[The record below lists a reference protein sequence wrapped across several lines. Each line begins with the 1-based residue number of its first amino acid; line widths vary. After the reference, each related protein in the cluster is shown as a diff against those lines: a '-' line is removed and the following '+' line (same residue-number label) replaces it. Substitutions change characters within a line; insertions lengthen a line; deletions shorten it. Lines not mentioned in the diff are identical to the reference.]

1 MSLVIAGIR
10 KFWTRTATIVSL
22 IIAVILIA
30 MEFVLVGVSYRSAP
44 GQTGLDT
51 STLKWF
57 LTFPGAF
64 DAVLSLVYAFLGI
77 IGLIYVATV
86 AGSEWVWGTLKVAV
100 TRGQSRWQYTV
111 ATFASL
117 TIVLLIGL
125 LITYAAGLVAV
136 VVGCSIAG
144 LSVGNPADPAVLA
157 QVLLKLTRG
166 WIALAGLTSL
176 GYAVTMI
183 AKSQM
188 AGIGTVIGYFIVSI
202 VGPALLPDFVKEIF
216 KYLPFSV
223 AGDAIGIAAPPV
235 NGAAAST
242 NAVDPNVALL
252 VTIGWLVG
260 CLAVASISV
269 ERAEITG

>member
-22 IIAVILIA
+22 LVAVALIA
-30 MEFVLVGVSYRSAP
+30 MEFVVTAVTYRSAP
-44 GQTGLDT
+44 GRSGLDT
-51 STLKWF
+51 ATVKWL

-77 IGLIYVATV
+77 IGLIYVAT
-86 AGSEWVWGTLKVAV
+86 ASGSVWVWGTLKVAV

-117 TIVLLIGL
+117 AIVLLIGM

-136 VVGCSIAG
+136 VIGGSISG
-144 LSVGNPADPAVLA
+144 LSLGNPADPAVLA
-157 QVLLKLTRG
+157 QVFLKLVRC

-176 GYAVTMI
+176 GYAVTMV

-223 AGDAIGIAAPPV
+223 CGDAIGVAGPPV
-235 NGAAAST
+235 SGAAAATS
-242 NAVDPNVALL
+242 AVDPNVALL
-252 VTIGWLVG
+252 ITIGWLVG

>member
-1 MSLVIAGIR
+1 VSLVIAGVR

-22 IIAVILIA
+22 LIAVALIA
-30 MEFVLVGVSYRSAP
+30 MEFVLLGVSYRSAAN
-44 GQTGLDT
+44 QSGLDT
-51 STLKWF
+51 ATLKWF

-77 IGLIYVATV
+77 IGLLYIATA

-117 TIVLLIGL
+117 SIILLIGL

-136 VVGCSIAG
+136 VIGGSIAG
-144 LSVGNPADPAVLA
+144 LSMGNPADPAVLA
-157 QVLLKLTRG
+157 QVLLKVVRC
-166 WIALAGLTSL
+166 WIALSGLTSL
-176 GYAVTMI
+176 GYAVTMV
-183 AKSQM
+183 ARSQM
-188 AGIGTVIGYFIVSI
+188 AGIGTVIGFFIVSI

-223 AGDAIGIAAPPV
+223 SGDAIGLAGPPV
-235 NGAAAST
+235 NGTAAATS
-242 NAVDPNVALL
+242 AVEPTVALL
-252 VTIGWLVG
+252 ITIGWLVG
-260 CLAVASISV
+260 CLAFASISV